1 MTTKKRKSRKQFA
14 ARKAVPAVKP
24 ETFTPGKG
32 SVITF
37 GEPEPILTTGTDY
50 HNIWYDNDYDH
61 WRLPIDRLALAQL
74 PNLNGQHGGVL
85 YYRRNMVAAG
95 YLGGGLS
102 TDQVEQM
109 AFDYLLFGDV
119 AILKIR
125 NVFGEVIDL
134 LPLPSLYLRC
144 RKNGDFVVL
153 QEGPALVYDRRD
165 IIFFKMYDPR
175 QQVYGLP
182 DYIGGIHSVLLNSE
196 ATIFRRRYYNNGAHM
211 GFILYANDAS
221 MTQEV
226 ESEIKDKI
234 EQSKGLGNFRNM
246 FINIPNGDPEGV
258 KLLSIGEVSA
268 KDEFANVKGI
278 TAQDIFT
285 AHRFPAGLGGII
297 PTNGAVMGNPETA
310 RGTYRKDEV
319 IPLQRK
325 FMNGVN
331 ADREVPEHLRL
342 NFDVETATINTDKG
356 EK

>member
-1 MTTKKRKSRKQFA
+1 MKKRNKHLNKQTTA
-14 ARKAVPAVKP
+14 NAPK
-24 ETFTPGKG
+24 TFTPGRG

-50 HNIWYDNDYDH
+50 HNIWYDNEYDH

-85 YYRRNMVAAG
+85 YARRNMIAGG

-102 TDQVEQM
+102 ADQVEQM

-125 NVFGEVIDL
+125 NIFGEVIEL
-134 LPLPSLYLRC
+134 LPLPGLYLRC
-144 RKNGDFVVL
+144 RKDGSFVVL
-153 QEGPALVYDRRD
+153 QEGPALIYDAAD
-165 IIFFKMYDPR
+165 IVFFKTYDPR

-211 GFILYANDAS
+211 GFILYTSDPNLTLE
-221 MTQEV
+221 MEN
-226 ESEIKDKI
+226 EIKDKI
-234 EQSKGLGNFRNM
+234 AQSKGLGNFRNM
-246 FINIPNGDPEGV
+246 FINIPKGDPEGV
-258 KLLSIGEVSA
+258 KILPVGEVSA
-268 KDEFANVKGI
+268 KDEFANIKGI

-285 AHRFPAGLGGII
+285 AHRFPAGLAGII

-310 RGTYRKDEV
+310 RATYRKDEI
-319 IPLQRK
+319 IPIQRK
-325 FMNGVN
+325 FMTGIKSD
-331 ADREVPEHLRL
+331 AEIPEHLHL
-342 NFDVETATINTDKG
+342 NFDIEG
-356 EK
+356 HQG

>member
-1 MTTKKRKSRKQFA
+1 MTNKKRKQSTV
-14 ARKAVPAVKP
+14 KAK
-24 ETFTPGKG
+24 TFTPGRG

-50 HNIWYDNDYDH
+50 HNIWYNDEYDH
-61 WRLPIDRLALAQL
+61 WQLPIDRLALAQL

-85 YYRRNMVAAG
+85 YYRKNMVAGG
-95 YLGGGLS
+95 YLGGGLTS
-102 TDQVEQM
+102 DQVEQM

-125 NVFGEVIDL
+125 NIFGEVIDL

-144 RKNGDFVVL
+144 RKSGEFVVL
-153 QEGPALVYDRRD
+153 QEGPAIVYDPRD
-165 IIFFKMYDPR
+165 IVFFKMYDPR

-211 GFILYANDAS
+211 GFILYTSDAS
-221 MTQEV
+221 LTV
-226 ESEIKDKI
+226 EMEDEIKQKI
-234 EQSKGLGNFRNM
+234 AQSQGIGNFRNM
-246 FINIPNGDPEGV
+246 FINIPKGDPEGV
-258 KLLSIGEVSA
+258 KILPVGEVSA
-268 KDEFANVKGI
+268 KDEFANIKGI

-297 PTNGAVMGNPETA
+297 PDKGSALPNPETA
-310 RGTYRKDEV
+310 RQTYRKDEV

-331 ADREVPEHLRL
+331 SDPEIPAHLHL
-342 NFDVETATINTDKG
+342 KFDVEIPVITPDKG

>member
-1 MTTKKRKSRKQFA
+1 MTKRRNKKFQA
-14 ARKAVPAVKP
+14 TTTGNNA
-24 ETFTPGKG
+24 ETFTPGRG

-50 HNIWYDNDYDH
+50 HNIWYDNEYNH
-61 WRLPIDRLALAQL
+61 WRLPIDRLALSQL
-74 PNLNGQHGGVL
+74 PNLNAQHGGVL
-85 YYRRNMVAAG
+85 YARRNMVAGG
-95 YLGGGLS
+95 YISGGLT

-144 RKNGDFVVL
+144 RKDGSFVIL
-153 QEGPALVYDRRD
+153 QEGPALVYEPAD
-165 IIFFKMYDPR
+165 IVFFKMYDPR

-182 DYIGGIHSVLLNSE
+182 DYIGGIHSALLNSE

-211 GFILYANDAS
+211 GFILYTSDPNLTLE
-221 MTQEV
+221 MEN
-226 ESEIKDKI
+226 EIKTKI
-234 EQSKGLGNFRNM
+234 AESKGLGNFRNM
-246 FINIPNGDPEGV
+246 FINIPKGNPEGV
-258 KLLSIGEVSA
+258 KILPVGEVSA
-268 KDEFANVKGI
+268 KDEFANIKGI

-285 AHRFPAGLGGII
+285 AHRFPAGLAGII
-297 PTNGAVMGNPETA
+297 PTNGAVMGNPDTA
-310 RGTYRKDEV
+310 RTTYRKDEV

-331 ADREVPEHLRL
+331 TDNEIPAHLHLR
-342 NFDVETATINTDKG
+342 FDVETPSITDDKA
-356 EK
+356 K

>member
-1 MTTKKRKSRKQFA
+1 MTNKKRKQTKQHGA
-14 ARKAVPAVKP
+14 AAAKP
-24 ETFTPGKG
+24 KTFTPGHG

-85 YYRRNMVAAG
+85 YARRNMVAGG
-95 YLGGGLS
+95 YLGGGLT

-109 AFDYLLFGDV
+109 VFDYLLFGDV
-119 AILKIR
+119 AVLKIR
-125 NVFGEVIDL
+125 NTFGQVIDL

-153 QEGPALVYDRRD
+153 QEGPALIYDPRD
-165 IIFFKMYDPR
+165 VVFFKTYDPR

-211 GFILYANDAS
+211 GFILYANDPNI
-221 MTQEV
+221 TGEV
-226 ESEIKDKI
+226 EAEIKSKI

-246 FINIPNGDPEGV
+246 FINIPKGDPEGV
-258 KLLSIGEVSA
+258 KLMPVGEVSA
-268 KDEFANVKGI
+268 KDEFASVKGI
-278 TAQDIFT
+278 TAQDVFT
-285 AHRFPAGLGGII
+285 AHRFPAGLAGII

-325 FMNGVN
+325 FMNGIN
-331 ADREVPEHLRL
+331 SDREIPAHLQL
-342 NFDVETATINTDKG
+342 SFDVEIPVISADKG

>member
-1 MTTKKRKSRKQFA
+1 MTKRRNKTFKTA
-14 ARKAVPAVKP
+14 TGNNA
-24 ETFTPGKG
+24 ETFTPGRG

-50 HNIWYDNDYDH
+50 HNIWYDNEYNH
-61 WRLPIDRLALAQL
+61 WRLPIDRLALSQL
-74 PNLNGQHGGVL
+74 PNLNAQHGGVL
-85 YYRRNMVAAG
+85 YARRNMVAGG
-95 YLGGGLS
+95 YISGGLT

-134 LPLPSLYLRC
+134 FPLPSLYLRC
-144 RKNGDFVVL
+144 RKDGSFVIL
-153 QEGPALVYDRRD
+153 QEGPALVYEPED
-165 IIFFKMYDPR
+165 IVFFKTYDPR

-182 DYIGGIHSVLLNSE
+182 DYIGGIHSALLNSE

-211 GFILYANDAS
+211 GFILYANDPNI
-221 MTQEV
+221 TTEV
-226 ESEIKDKI
+226 EAEIKEKI

-246 FINIPNGDPEGV
+246 FISIPKGGVDGV
-258 KLLSIGEVSA
+258 KLMPVGEVSA
-268 KDEFANVKGI
+268 KDEFANIKGI

-285 AHRFPAGLGGII
+285 AHRFPAGLAGII
-297 PTNGAVMGNPETA
+297 PTNGAIMGNPDTA
-310 RGTYRKDEV
+310 RTTYRKDEV

-325 FMNGVN
+325 FMSGVN
-331 ADREVPEHLRL
+331 TDSEIPAHLHL
-342 NFDVETATINTDKG
+342 KFDAETPSITDDKG

>member
-1 MTTKKRKSRKQFA
+1 MTTKQRKQRKQRVA
-14 ARKAVPAVKP
+14 AAADPK
-24 ETFTPGKG
+24 TFTPAAGKG

-50 HNIWYDNDYDH
+50 LNIWYENNYDH
-61 WRLPIDRLALAQL
+61 WSLPIDRMALAQL

-85 YYRRNMVAAG
+85 YARRNMVAGG

-119 AILKIR
+119 AVLKIR

-144 RKNGDFVVL
+144 RKTGEFVVL
-153 QEGPALVYDRRD
+153 QEGPSLVYDACD
-165 IIFFKMYDPR
+165 VVFFKIYDPR

-196 ATIFRRRYYNNGAHM
+196 ATIFRRRYYNNGAHL
-211 GFILYANDAS
+211 GFILYANDPS
-221 MTQEV
+221 ISGEV
-226 ESEIKDKI
+226 EAEIKNKI

-246 FINIPNGDPEGV
+246 FINIPKGDPEGV
-258 KLLSIGEVSA
+258 KLIPVGEVSA
-268 KDEFANVKGI
+268 KDEFANIKGI
-278 TAQDIFT
+278 TAQDVLT
-285 AHRFPAGLGGII
+285 AHRFPSGLAGII

-310 RGTYRKDEV
+310 RDTYRKDEV

-325 FMNGVN
+325 FMNGIN
-331 ADREVPEHLRL
+331 SDREIPLHLHLR
-342 NFDVETATINTDKG
+342 FDAEIPVINPDKG